1 MKCKVSVIVP
11 VYNAAKYLEEMVDS
25 LSAQTLKEIEFIFI
39 DDCSTDN
46 SLEILYK
53 FEKKDTDRV
62 VIIKSDKNQGPGG
75 ARNIGLQYAC
85 GEYIAFADSDDYVK
99 PEMYECMYKKAIEDD
114 YDVVECGYFSERKN
128 KNMMLWDKS
137 MEGKLSYD
145 NRVKM
150 FITCGFLWSKLYKRN
165 IIINSQIEFIDKI
178 QFEDV
183 DFLNRLYCRI
193 QKVGIVDKTLYYYR
207 DNPESFSN
215 KGNKLRLFDTNNTFS
230 RKYLNNMKKE
240 DIYNILRPVIEYVIM
255 GIWFDTFKTYVTNNS
270 KIDINSLQIIDKE
283 IKQYVSEYG
292 ENIFFVEQAK
302 NDILKEAFL
311 VNSYDSK
318 NAIVIL
324 KKYLIGVTVTW
335 EK

>member
-11 VYNAAKYLEEMVDS
+11 VYNASKYLEEMIDS
-25 LSAQTLKEIEFIFI
+25 LYEQTLKEIEFIFV

-53 FEKKDTDRV
+53 FEKNDTDRV
-62 VIIKSDKNQGPGG
+62 IIIKSDKNQGPGG
-75 ARNIGLQYAC
+75 ARNIGLQYAS
-85 GEYIAFADSDDYVK
+85 GEYIAFADSDDYIK

-114 YDVVECGYFSERKN
+114 YDLVECGYFSERKN
-128 KNMMLWDKS
+128 QDVMLWGKS
-137 MEGKLSYD
+137 MEGEVSFD

-150 FITCGFLWSKLYKRN
+150 FMSCGFLWSKLYKRN
-165 IIINSQIEFIDKI
+165 IIINSEIEFIDKI

-207 DNPESFSN
+207 NNPESFSN
-215 KGNKLRLFDTNNTFS
+215 KGNKLRLFDINNTFC

-240 DIYNILRPVIEYVIM
+240 KMYNILRPVIEYVIM
-255 GIWFDTFKTYVTNNS
+255 GIWFDMFKTYVTKSS
-270 KIDINSLQIIDKE
+270 KIDTDFLQIIDKE
-283 IKQYVSEYG
+283 IKQYVSDYG

-302 NDILKEAFL
+302 YDMLKEAFL
-311 VNSYDSK
+311 ANSYDFK
-318 NAIVIL
+318 KAIVIL
-324 KKYLIGVTVTW
+324 
-335 EK
+335 EKR